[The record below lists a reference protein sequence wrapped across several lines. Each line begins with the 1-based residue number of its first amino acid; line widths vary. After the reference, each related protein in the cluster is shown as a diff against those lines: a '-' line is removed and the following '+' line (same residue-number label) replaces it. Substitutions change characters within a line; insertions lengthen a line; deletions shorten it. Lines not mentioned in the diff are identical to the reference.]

1 MLDQDAPPVAYIN
14 GTADDCTAP
23 KTLRLIE
30 YWRERMPPDGGL
42 PSWRDFD
49 LMDLYDI
56 AAALAVKDVIDGG
69 RDYINRF
76 WGTSLTVALGF
87 EGTGKLV
94 STYEPV
100 SMRNAVTKRYAS
112 VVQNRQTSMARGY
125 ISTMPGRE
133 FLTFELVHLPLR
145 GKSDAVEHIIS
156 GYHFGM
162 TLPGGQG

>member
-1 MLDQDAPPVAYIN
+1 MLDQETAPFAYIN
-14 GTADDCTAP
+14 GTADDCTAGN
-23 KTLRLIE
+23 TLRLIQ
-30 YWRERMPPDGGL
+30 YWRERMPAEGGL

-49 LMDLYDI
+49 LMDIYDI

-69 RDYINRF
+69 QDFINRF

-100 SMRNAVTKRYAS
+100 SMRNAVTKRYRH
-112 VVQNRQTSMARGY
+112 VVRHRETSMARGY

-145 GKSDAVEHIIS
+145 GKTDTVEHIIS
-156 GYHFGM
+156 GYHFGIAA
-162 TLPGGQG
+162 PESRC